1 MKDGLIR
8 IAAATPET
16 GVADVKANIA
26 RMGEL
31 AREAAQ
37 QGCAA
42 VVFPELA
49 VTGYTCGDLFLQQPL
64 LDAAEAALRE
74 IL

>member
-49 VTGYTCGDLFLQQPL
+49 VTGYTLSL
-64 LDAAEAALRE
+64 
-74 IL
+74 IHI

>member
-42 VVFPELA
+42 VVSVSGFSSSGLVGMMVA
-49 VTGYTCGDLFLQQPL
+49 LSILQVTI
-64 LDAAEAALRE
+64 AL
-74 IL
+74 